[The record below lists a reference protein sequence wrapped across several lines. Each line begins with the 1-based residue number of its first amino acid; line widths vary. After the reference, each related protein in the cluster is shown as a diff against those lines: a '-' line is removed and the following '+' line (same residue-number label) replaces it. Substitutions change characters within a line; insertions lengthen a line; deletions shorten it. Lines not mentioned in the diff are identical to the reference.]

1 MQILKKILYYI
12 ALGVSHLPLRV
23 LYVFADIIR
32 PFVSGYRRKIV
43 KKNIDNAFPEKT
55 EAERKKIV
63 RQFYHHLCD
72 VIAETLKM
80 MSISKEEMKRRMV
93 FEGVKEMEDL
103 LDDHPFVFIYLGH
116 YCNWEWFSSMPMW
129 SDRCYP
135 GQVYKPLRDKW
146 MDELF
151 LKMRSRFGGNCMD
164 KNKILRIV
172 MQLKSEKKPTII
184 GFISDQTP
192 KWDSIHDWVDFL
204 HQDTPVF
211 TGTERLAR
219 KVDAAIVFG
228 DVERVKRGYYKCTLR
243 KMCTD
248 VKALPEY
255 ALTEMYMKEMERM
268 IRRQPQFWLWTHNRW
283 KRQRNDGEAA
293 NA

>member
-116 YCNWEWFSSMPMW
+116 YCNWEWFASMPMW

-228 DVERVKRGYYKCTLR
+228 EVERVKRGY
-243 KMCTD
+243 
-248 VKALPEY
+248 
-255 ALTEMYMKEMERM
+255 
-268 IRRQPQFWLWTHNRW
+268 
-283 KRQRNDGEAA
+283 
-293 NA
+293 